1 MIAKLQR
8 CTRMEIDALDS
19 SLWCSIDCTR
29 CAVCASLIM
38 HLHPVNREHLKIK
51 LNKDQTKTEIK
62 LK

>member
-1 MIAKLQR
+1 MLQR

-19 SLWCSIDCTR
+19 SLWCSSIGCTR

-38 HLHPVNREHLKIK
+38 HLHSVNREHLKIK